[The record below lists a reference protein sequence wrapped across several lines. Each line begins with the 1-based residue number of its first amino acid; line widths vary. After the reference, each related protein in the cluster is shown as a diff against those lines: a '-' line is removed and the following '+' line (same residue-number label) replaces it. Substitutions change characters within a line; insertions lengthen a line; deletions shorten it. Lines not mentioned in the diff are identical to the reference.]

1 MHKVLLVDD
10 EKNILSGYRRNLRT
24 KFHIYVS
31 ESGKGGLEILK
42 NNGPFAVVV
51 SDYKMPE
58 MNGIEFLSRVR
69 ELYPDTVRVM
79 LTGYADLDAAVNAIN
94 EGNIFRFLSKP
105 CNVDL
110 MARNIYDAIGQY
122 QLITAEKEL
131 LNKTLKG
138 SIKTLI
144 DILSAVNPETFSQAA
159 QMRSM
164 ARKIVSRLRIPS
176 SWEIEIGTLLSKIGL
191 VTVPQEIIRKKYHG
205 EELTTEEEKMFFNH
219 AQVGSELLK
228 HIPRLEKIAE
238 GINYQYACYNGEGE
252 SIDYKVGDNIPFLGR
267 LLKAL
272 NDYYSPINKGAQ
284 PSEALKIIQRKHE
297 IYDPDILG
305 ALIAEVQGLSEGTII
320 SMKKINELKIGMLLA
335 EGIRDINGFLLVPKG
350 SELTNISLMKILN
363 YDKMT
368 KVQEPIKVIETA
380 GGN

>member
-31 ESGKGGLEILK
+31 ESGKGGLDILR
-42 NNGPFAVVV
+42 NNGPFAAVV

-58 MNGIEFLSRVR
+58 MNGIEFLSKVR
-69 ELYPDTVRVM
+69 DLYPDTVRVM

-105 CNVDL
+105 CKVEL
-110 MARNIYDAIGQY
+110 LAKNIYDAIGQY

-144 DILSAVNPETFSQAA
+144 DILAAVNPEAFSQAA

-164 ARKIVSRLRIPS
+164 ARKILARLRIQN
-176 SWEIEIGTLLSKIGL
+176 SWEVEIGTLLSKIGL
-191 VTVPQEIIRKKYHG
+191 VTVPQSIIRKKYQG
-205 EELTTEEEKMFFNH
+205 AELTADEEKMFFHH
-219 AQVGSELLK
+219 AQIGNELLK

-252 SIDYKVGDNIPFLGR
+252 SIDFKVGDNIPFLGR
-267 LLKAL
+267 LLKVL
-272 NDYYSPINKGAQ
+272 NDFYSPINKGAA
-284 PSEALKIIQRKHE
+284 PNEALRIIQKKHE

-305 ALIAEVQGLSEGTII
+305 ALIAEVQGLSEGSII
-320 SMKKINELKIGMLLA
+320 SMKKLTELKIGMLLA
-335 EGIRDINGFLLVPKG
+335 EGIKDINGFLLVPKG
-350 SELTNISLMKILN
+350 NELTNISLMKILN
-363 YDKMT
+363 YNKMT
-368 KVQEPIKVIETA
+368 KIQEPIKIIESTI
-380 GGN
+380 

>member
-58 MNGIEFLSRVR
+58 MNGIEFLSKVR
-69 ELYPDTVRVM
+69 DLYPDTVRVM

-110 MARNIYDAIGQY
+110 MAKNIYDAIGQY

-164 ARKIVSRLRIPS
+164 ARKILSRLRIS
-176 SWEIEIGTLLSKIGL
+176 ASWEIEIGTLLSKIGL
-191 VTVPQEIIRKKYHG
+191 VTVPQEIIKKKYQG
-205 EELTTEEEKMFFNH
+205 EELSEEEEKMFFNH
-219 AQVGSELLK
+219 AQIGSELLK

-238 GINYQYACYNGEGE
+238 GIHYQYACYNGEGE
-252 SIDYKVGDNIPFLGR
+252 NIDYKVGDNIPFLGR
-267 LLKAL
+267 LLKVL
-272 NDYYSPINKGAQ
+272 NDYYSPINKGAS
-284 PSEALKIIQRKHE
+284 PSEALKIIQKKHE

-305 ALIAEVQGLSEGTII
+305 ALIAEVHGLSEGTII
-320 SMKKINELKIGMLLA
+320 SMKKLNELKIGMLLA
-335 EGIRDINGFLLVPKG
+335 EGIKDINGFLLVPKG
-350 SELTNISLMKILN
+350 NELTNISLMKILN
-363 YDKMT
+363 YNKMT
-368 KVQEPIKVIETA
+368 KIQEPIKVIESS
-380 GGN
+380 N

>member
-10 EKNILSGYRRNLRT
+10 EKNILSGYKRNLRT
-24 KFHIYVS
+24 KFQIYIS

-42 NNGPFAVVV
+42 NHGPFAVVV

-58 MNGIEFLSRVR
+58 MNGIEFLTKVR

-110 MARNIYDAIGQY
+110 MSKNIYDAIGQY
-122 QLITAEKEL
+122 QLIMAEKEL

-144 DILSAVNPETFSQAA
+144 DILSAVNPEAFSQAA

-164 ARKIVSRLRIPS
+164 ARKILSRLNIS
-176 SWEIEIGTLLSKIGL
+176 VSWDIEIGTLLSKIGL
-191 VTVPQEIIRKKYHG
+191 VTVPQEIIRKKYRG
-205 EELTTEEEKMFFNH
+205 EKLSPDEEKMFMNH
-219 AQVGSELLK
+219 ARIGSELLR

-238 GINYQYACYNGEGE
+238 GINYQYVCYNGEGE

-267 LLKAL
+267 MLKAL
-272 NDYYSPINKGAQ
+272 NDYYARINKGIA
-284 PSEALKIIQRKHE
+284 PNEAIKILQQKHE
-297 IYDPDILG
+297 NYDPDILG
-305 ALIAEVQGLSEGTII
+305 ALIAEVRGLSEGEIV
-320 SMKKINELKIGMLLA
+320 SMKKLSELKVGMMLA
-335 EGIRDINGFLLVPKG
+335 DGIKDVNGFLLVPKG
-350 SELTNISLMKILN
+350 NELTNISLMKIMN
-363 YDKMT
+363 YNKLT
-368 KVQEPIKVIETA
+368 KIQEPIKVIETTK
-380 GGN
+380 